1 MARCSEAGDAH
12 PSFGQERQP
21 SNLTKIEPGLWRA
34 TAKANELGL
43 YRLTDGTLTAVAAAG
58 PLNPKEVADMRATD
72 PILAP
77 LAREA
82 SGGSVHWLAD
92 GLPDIRRVEPGARA
106 TGDDWIGLR
115 ANGAYR
121 VTSVEQQPL
130 LPAWLAVLLLLGT
143 LLLAWRVEGR

>member
-1 MARCSEAGDAH
+1 VTLTY
-12 PSFGQERQP
+12 PSGKK
-21 SNLTKIEPGLWRA
+21 LTLNMSKVEPGVWRA
-34 TAKANELGL
+34 TAKADELGL

-72 PILAP
+72 RILAP
-77 LAREA
+77 IADA
-82 SGGSVHWLAD
+82 SGGSVHWLVD
-92 GLPDIRRVEPGARA
+92 GVPEVRRVGASGTA
-106 TGDDWIGLR
+106 AGSNWIGLR

-130 LPAWLAVLLLLGT
+130 LPAWAALLFLLGT